1 MKTVFQNMCSE
12 IEIEGNMRILKHLG
26 VYKTTMG
33 AGSNCS
39 SRPTNTAALLNTIF
53 KCQEFDIQK
62 S

>member
-1 MKTVFQNMCSE
+1 MK
-12 IEIEGNMRILKHLG
+12 GNMRILKHLG